1 VEEAAA
7 REWLEQEL
15 GVSRETFRSL
25 DDFIALLRKENKAQ
39 NLVSHATL
47 DQVWNRHI
55 LDSAQLLR
63 FAPPELGAWVDLG
76 TGAGFPGLIVAA
88 LHPGEVTM
96 VEPRKLRVDFLR
108 RAAEVLRLPSSTRII
123 CAKVERLED
132 SPFGVIS
139 ARAFAP
145 LDRLF
150 RLAERFASPR
160 TRWVL
165 PKGKNAKSE
174 LEEALA
180 SWQGDFRLEHS
191 LTDPGAGII
200 VAENVRRRGK
210 GKGRR

>member
-88 LHPGEVTM
+88 LYPGGVTM
-96 VEPRKLRVDFLR
+96 VEARKLRVDFLR

-132 SPFGVIS
+132 SPFGVS
-139 ARAFAP
+139 FRP
-145 LDRLF
+145 GRTV
-150 RLAERFASPR
+150 RLAKDSLGPAEGQKCEVR
-160 TRWVL
+160 TGRS
-165 PKGKNAKSE
+165 AC
-174 LEEALA
+174 
-180 SWQGDFRLEHS
+180 FM
-191 LTDPGAGII
+191 AG
-200 VAENVRRRGK
+200 
-210 GKGRR
+210 